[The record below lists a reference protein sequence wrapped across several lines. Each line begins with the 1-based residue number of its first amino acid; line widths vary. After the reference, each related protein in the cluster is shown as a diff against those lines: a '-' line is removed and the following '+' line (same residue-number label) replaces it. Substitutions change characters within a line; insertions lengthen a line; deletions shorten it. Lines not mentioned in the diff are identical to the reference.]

1 MGVGKDR
8 SRIGLVSNPYCFR
21 IDPVSFSYRS
31 PIILAS
37 RSGNNTET
45 IRKQHKVDICWKGGR
60 YVMDT
65 WWVHGGYMAE
75 TLFAISYKVVFLI
88 DEEVGDGG
96 DSDVAE
102 R

>member
-1 MGVGKDR
+1 MLEGR
-8 SRIGLVSNPYCFR
+8 
-21 IDPVSFSYRS
+21 
-31 PIILAS
+31 
-37 RSGNNTET
+37 T
-45 IRKQHKVDICWKGGR
+45 IRD
-60 YVMDT
+60 
-65 WWVHGGYMAE
+65 GYMAE

>member
-1 MGVGKDR
+1 MLEGR
-8 SRIGLVSNPYCFR
+8 
-21 IDPVSFSYRS
+21 
-31 PIILAS
+31 
-37 RSGNNTET
+37 T
-45 IRKQHKVDICWKGGR
+45 IR
-60 YVMDT
+60 
-65 WWVHGGYMAE
+65 GGYMAE